1 MMSFSHTEEYDKNQL
16 FKSLWMSGQGY
27 WSFSLSGTRCEGLR
41 DRKKLLQLRSMY
53 VPSLSAV
60 GSFEIS
66 LNTTPLYYRRKK
78 SERLN
83 ALPKIDTQW
92 TGIQHRNPA
101 LFFFLIIEIFLAIL
115 RISTQIFG
123 CWEIQGKFVIYFLSL
138 YRIIWHAFWVPT
150 CLCLISCD
158 LFHKSI

>member
-92 TGIQHRNPA
+92 TGIQHRNPS
-101 LFFFLIIEIFLAIL
+101 LFFFFNNWDFLGYFEDQYTGIWLL
-115 RISTQIFG
+115 RNSGQI
-123 CWEIQGKFVIYFLSL
+123 
-138 YRIIWHAFWVPT
+138 
-150 CLCLISCD
+150 CD
-158 LFHKSI
+158 LFLVTI